1 MMQMMKV
8 GFTAQGGHNIMNKQ
22 DRKLIEKMM
31 EYYAGD
37 PKRVQH
43 FLKVYEF
50 AKLIGESEELESEKL
65 HILRTAAIVH
75 DIGIKISEKKYGSSG
90 GKYQEKEGPAV
101 AEPML
106 CALGYDEAVIDRVL
120 FLIAHHH
127 TYTGIEGED
136 YQILVEAD
144 FLVNYFE
151 DHLETESIKKS
162 VKKIFK
168 TETGI
173 RIATEMFFPEE
184 FQMSDTWAQDGLQ
197 ELDDFIEAQGIYIR
211 Q

>member
-1 MMQMMKV
+1 MSRL
-8 GFTAQGGHNIMNKQ
+8 NNLY
-22 DRKLIEKMM
+22 RKMIEF
-31 EYYAGD
+31 YRGD
-37 PKRVQH
+37 PARIQH
-43 FLKVYEF
+43 FVKVHSF
-50 AKLIGESEELESEKL
+50 AKLIGEEEHLEEK
-65 HILRTAAIVH
+65 ILYILEAAAYVH
-75 DIGIKISEKKYGSSG
+75 DIGIRPAEQKDGHEN
-90 GKYQEKEGPAV
+90 GKQQEQEGPAE
-101 AEPML
+101 AEKMMKS
-106 CALGYDEAVIDRVL
+106 LGFEQDVIDRVSYL
-120 FLIAHHH
+120 VGHHH
-127 TYTGIEGED
+127 TYTNIDGMD

-151 DHLETESIKKS
+151 NHSETDTIKKS

-184 FQMSDTWAQDGLQ
+184 FQMSETWAQDGLQ

>member
-1 MMQMMKV
+1 MSRL
-8 GFTAQGGHNIMNKQ
+8 NNLY
-22 DRKLIEKMM
+22 RKMIEF
-31 EYYAGD
+31 YRGD
-37 PKRVQH
+37 PARIQH
-43 FLKVYEF
+43 FVKVHSF
-50 AKLIGESEELESEKL
+50 AKLIGEEEHLEEKTIY
-65 HILRTAAIVH
+65 ILEAAAYVH
-75 DIGIKISEKKYGSSG
+75 DIGIRLAEQKYGHENG
-90 GKYQEKEGPAV
+90 RLQEQEGPAE
-101 AEPML
+101 AEKMMKS
-106 CALGYDEAVIDRVL
+106 LGFEQDVIDRVSYL
-120 FLIAHHH
+120 VGHHH
-127 TYTGIEGED
+127 TYTNINGMD

-151 DHLETESIKKS
+151 NHSETDTIKKS

-184 FQMSDTWAQDGLQ
+184 FQMSETWVQDGLQ